1 MCSVPVYPT
10 MPVELAPFVVLS
22 LVFLKC
28 QNYFSA
34 ELFVESSLYVNN

>member
-10 MPVELAPFVVLS
+10 MPVELAAFVVLS
-22 LVFLKC
+22 LAFLKY